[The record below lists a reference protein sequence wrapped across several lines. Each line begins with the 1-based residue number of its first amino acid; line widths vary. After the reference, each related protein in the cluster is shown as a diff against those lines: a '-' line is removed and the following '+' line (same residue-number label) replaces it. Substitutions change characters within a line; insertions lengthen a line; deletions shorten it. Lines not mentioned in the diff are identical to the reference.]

1 MARRPPRNRTARQ
14 GTKREQYDRVG
25 PVKRIC
31 GFAPC
36 PASRPRSN
44 LDIEIGPG
52 VRRIDEDGA
61 LVRIPYQGG
70 ARVGPRAPCTSLRRA
85 EEVQA
90 EELLRTARCSK
101 WVLHET
107 PLQRAGRRSIGRGSR
122 PGAEE
127 WHCRLAGPGHDG
139 FPRAS
144 RSSERSAAAES
155 PPAQED
161 DCPSG
166 RVPWP
171 DRDLPAPSR
180 RARPSRA

>member
-1 MARRPPRNRTARQ
+1 MARRVRNRIARQ
-14 GTKREQYDRVG
+14 GPKRERYDRVS
-25 PVKRIC
+25 PVKHIC

-36 PASRPRSN
+36 PASRPGAS
-44 LDIEIGPG
+44 LDIEIRRG

-61 LVRIPYQGG
+61 LVRIPYQGVG
-70 ARVGPRAPCTSLRRA
+70 RAGPRAPCTSPQRA

-107 PLQRAGRRSIGRGSR
+107 PLQRVGWRSIGRGSR

-127 WHCRLAGPGHDG
+127 WHCRLAGPAHDG

-144 RSSERSAAAES
+144 SSSERSAAAES
-155 PPAQED
+155 PPARED
-161 DCPSG
+161 GCPSE